1 MLRTRFRPL
10 QHGLK
15 SPLFIGVVPNTPLLR
30 SINSQAANVRQQ
42 LIRKTNRTAPK
53 RNKTIPLDDVFYIS
67 DKTNLGFGKKI
78 GRKGKAQ
85 SKPQANRTG
94 QKISSTKLLG
104 ATSILK
110 DTRGLNSAHDPEI
123 FTNQSIRKCMS
134 VPTASEYGLSQ
145 EPADHPGQLLVASDL
160 EIKRTA
166 KALRRVSNA
175 GGRLVNLKC
184 TNKIHLSE
192 EDGTLEVVG
201 HGESKKDAILAADL
215 HTICELHRRGL
226 FKEILPHGRFNK
238 FVSVSGKRLAKEAD
252 AKMDIINYAA
262 LHDCFP
268 IFTSRQSKV
277 LRKKAFTSTVTIP
290 SLGVTAHGRS
300 HIYKHAVLH
309 ACTWAKDFAELRQKE
324 SGEGSLLVNDF
335 TRLTSESAEKFV
347 RFYAQEKRLSV
358 QLSSQVVSHSNCDEW
373 TTSVE
378 LQGWQEGSITPTF
391 NEITDHNGTIK
402 KSKFPISGIPM
413 DSKARSETTAYLAA
427 ALELKLDDQPMWK
440 TFVREI
446 RRGNGTI
453 LKPVPPIDADIGPD
467 VPQTARDAAREVQIL
482 QMDQPSPSALKDSY
496 ELSNSKRATTRE
508 FSPDLLEAKSDFLR
522 RKQMSYEI
530 DPSTEKIRH
539 QRSQLPMVQHGKEVM
554 QLVNGN
560 QVCVVVGATGSGK
573 TTQLPQLILEEA
585 IRAGKGASCNVICT
599 QPRRIAA
606 TSVAERVAAERNE
619 SLRQSVGYSVRFDS
633 KFPQFGGSIHYCT
646 TGILL
651 RQIQDDQDAALD
663 GISHII
669 IDEVHERDVQIDFLL
684 LTIKQLIAER
694 MAAGKAPLKLILM
707 SATIDKTLFCK
718 YFGEGFQTGEC
729 PYIEVPG
736 RTFPVTQ
743 HFLEDIHSELQKNY
757 EKKQLPGLHTTESKK
772 YLEREL
778 DATKIVKA
786 VAPVSAELEDKND
799 IDQSLIDWKSKTIID
814 ESGQLSA
821 AMDSQE
827 YVTPTSIMAL
837 TIAHLLQ
844 TTDEGSILAFLPG
857 LQEIMAL
864 ERELKTTKPLGLD
877 IESDSN
883 FKLYILHSAVP
894 NMQREV
900 FEKLEAGKRKIILAT
915 NIAETSITIPDVV
928 YVVDSSKQRET
939 QYDKVTST
947 SGLVSAW
954 TSKSNA
960 RQRTGR
966 AGRVQH
972 GHYYTMA
979 SRARYE
985 SFEVST
991 KAEILRTDLQSLC
1004 LQVKVMGIPDI
1015 WDFLSK
1021 AIEPPTPKSVD
1032 VAVDELQALGAL
1044 DEEENLTPLGRLLS
1058 TLPLSP
1064 SLGKMIILAAVFKC
1078 LDPIVIL
1085 AAASTGKD
1093 PFLSPL
1099 AARNEAEKVRSKW
1112 AQGTGSD
1119 HVALINAFQEWR
1131 HLRVCGRRDGQ
1142 SDKDFAFNNFLHY
1155 NTLVTI
1161 HQTAEQILDVLE
1173 QSGII
1178 ERTPFVARKDRLR
1191 YGSATENTNSNSW
1204 PLQVALATVGFYPNI
1219 AIRTKNN
1226 APRFLRTVH
1235 ENDATIHP
1243 SSLAAPKT
1251 VDGRRYGP
1259 IRSQDASP
1267 AGTLFTFAQ
1276 KTQADGNAINL
1287 RFVSRTFPM
1296 AIILFG
1302 GKISIKANIL
1312 MVDDWIPFYARRA
1325 ESFAAQTMNRLLQ
1338 SHLENTFSQLGT
1350 KTQRHLLAQP
1360 SKSLGLSQ
1368 DQSQDFLIRSIVTIL
1383 EQCAPNLNFPAR
1395 EERTQ
1400 RRPELN
1406 NYSWRSHKDATASY
1420 TSSASRY
1427 PNLDSM
1433 EGTSRRPNLDSMD
1446 GVFSGKGVLSKGS
1459 KKSNL
1464 KLEHIFRKWM
1474 A

>member
-10 QHGLK
+10 QHGLT
-15 SPLFIGVVPNTPLLR
+15 SPLFTGVVPNTPLLR
-30 SINSQAANVRQQ
+30 SIHSQATNVRQQ
-42 LIRKTNRTAPK
+42 VVRKPYQAAPK
-53 RNKTIPLDDVFYIS
+53 RNKIKPLDDVFDIS
-67 DKTNLGFGKKI
+67 DKTSLGFGKKI
-78 GRKGKAQ
+78 GRKGKAR
-85 SKPQANRTG
+85 SKSQANRTG
-94 QKISSTKLLG
+94 QKISSTKLSG

-110 DTRGLNSAHDPEI
+110 DTPVLNSAHDPEI
-123 FTNQSIRKCMS
+123 FTRQSIRKRMS
-134 VPTASEYGLSQ
+134 IPTASEYGLSQ
-145 EPADHPGQLLVASDL
+145 EPADHPGQLLIASDL
-160 EIKRTA
+160 EITRTA
-166 KALRRVSNA
+166 KALRRSSNA

-201 HGESKKDAILAADL
+201 HGANKKDAILAANL

-238 FVSVSGKRLAKEAD
+238 FVSVSGKRLEKEAD

-262 LHDCFP
+262 LHDCLP

-277 LRKKAFTSTVTIP
+277 SRKQAFTSTVTIP
-290 SLGVTAHGRS
+290 TLGVNAYGRS
-300 HIYKHAVLH
+300 HSYKHAVLH
-309 ACTWAKDFAELRQKE
+309 ACICAKDFAELRQKE
-324 SGEGSLLVNDF
+324 SGEGSLLVKDF

-347 RFYAQEKRLSV
+347 RFYAQEKQLSV
-358 QLSSQVVSHSNCDEW
+358 QLSSQVVSHGNLNEW
-373 TTSVE
+373 MTSVE
-378 LQGWQEGSITPTF
+378 LQERQERSITLTP
-391 NEITDHNGTIK
+391 NEYTDPNGTIN
-402 KSKFPISGIPM
+402 KSKSPINGIPM
-413 DSKARSETTAYLAA
+413 DSKARSEITAFLAA
-427 ALELKLDDQPMWK
+427 ALELKLEDKPMWK

-467 VPQTARDAAREVQIL
+467 VFQTARDAAREVQIL
-482 QMDQPSPSALKDSY
+482 QMDQPSSALKDSFQS
-496 ELSNSKRATTRE
+496 SNSKRTTTRK
-508 FSPDLLEAKSDFLR
+508 FSPDMLEAKSDFLR
-522 RKQMSYEI
+522 RKLMSYEI

-606 TSVAERVAAERNE
+606 TSVAQRVAAERNE

-684 LTIKQLIAER
+684 LTIKQLTAER
-694 MAAGKAPLKLILM
+694 MAAGKAPIKLILM
-707 SATIDKTLFCK
+707 SATIDKALFCK
-718 YFGEGFQTGEC
+718 YFGEGYETGEC

-743 HFLEDIHSELQKNY
+743 HFLEDIHLELQQNY
-757 EKKQLPGLHTTESKK
+757 EKKQLPGLHTTESKR

-778 DATKIVKA
+778 DAPKIVKA

-799 IDQSLIDWKSKTIID
+799 IDQTLIDWKSKAIID

-821 AMDSQE
+821 AIDAQE
-827 YVTPTSIMAL
+827 FVTPISIMAL

-864 ERELKTTKPLGLD
+864 DRELKTTKPLGLD
-877 IESDSN
+877 IDSDSN

-894 NMQREV
+894 NMQQEV

-928 YVVDSSKQRET
+928 YVVDSSKQREI

-1004 LQVKVMGIPDI
+1004 LQVKVLGVPDI

-1021 AIEPPTPKSVD
+1021 AIEPPTPRSVG

-1044 DEEENLTPLGRLLS
+1044 DEQENLTPLGRLLS

-1064 SLGKMIILAAVFKC
+1064 SLGKMIVLAAVFKC

-1099 AARNEAEKVRSKW
+1099 AARNEAERVRSKW

-1131 HLRVCGRRDGQ
+1131 RLRVCGRWDDQ
-1142 SDKDFAFNNFLHY
+1142 SDKTFAFNNFLHH
-1155 NTLVTI
+1155 NTLVSI

-1178 ERTPFVARKDRLR
+1178 ERIPSVARKERLR

-1204 PLQVALATVGFYPNI
+1204 PLQVALATAGFYPNV

-1276 KTQADGNAINL
+1276 KTQADGNVINL

-1296 AIILFG
+1296 AVILFG
-1302 GKISIKANIL
+1302 GKTSKRDNIL
-1312 MVDDWIPFYARRA
+1312 MVDDWIPFYARGA
-1325 ESFAAQTMNRLLQ
+1325 EMFAAQTMNRLLQ
-1338 SHLENTFSQLGT
+1338 SHLEKTFSQLGT
-1350 KTQRHLLAQP
+1350 KTQRHLLAQSGTGQGP
-1360 SKSLGLSQ
+1360 SQ
-1368 DQSQDFLIRSIVTIL
+1368 DQLQDFLIRSIVTTL
-1383 EQCAPNLNFPAR
+1383 EQCAPNLKFPAR

-1400 RRPELN
+1400 RRSELN
-1406 NYSWRSHKDATASY
+1406 NYSWRPNKDAAASY
-1420 TSSASRY
+1420 ASGISRH

-1433 EGTSRRPNLDSMD
+1433 VD
-1446 GVFSGKGVLSKGS
+1446 VFNGNGVLSKAS

-1474 A
+1474 T